1 MNQKEKM
8 LLVVLDC
15 CVGCHACE
23 IACRQEHALTHE
35 TGSRWCRVVTIK
47 PRRVQGELHLDY
59 FPTMCVHC
67 DDPLCLESCPVAA
80 ITKRDDGLVLV
91 DGERCNGCR
100 LCVSACPYGAM
111 SFNEANQA
119 AGKCDFCLER
129 AGYGIEPSCVQHC
142 LGGALRY
149 VDLEELSEITRGKNT
164 AFIEKVCYASSQWK
178 LTPL

>member
-1 MNQKEKM
+1 
-8 LLVVLDC
+8 
-15 CVGCHACE
+15 
-23 IACRQEHALTHE
+23 
-35 TGSRWCRVVTIK
+35 
-47 PRRVQGELHLDY
+47 
-59 FPTMCVHC
+59 MCVHC